1 MDGELYTIA
10 KVAIS
15 ELPTEREKMWYA
27 LKSLERLDTDF
38 LGTEP
43 RIT

>member
-10 KVAIS
+10 RAAIS
-15 ELPTEREKMWYA
+15 ELPTYQEKKGHV
-27 LKSLERLDTDF
+27 LKSLERLDADF
-38 LGTEP
+38 LGTES